1 MNVRKLGLYR
11 KDNKWIQRNKGLS
24 SDVYLEW
31 EVSVQ
36 CRKRAGQ
43 ALSGLIVCTAPE
55 RGKWLFSFSLFSL
68 DPVGIYHPGSR
79 ALKDNTRK
87 HKREIHFQAT
97 KHRSRPNGPG
107 SMSESFGSIASSSV
121 KGRRQLCLSPKT
133 RLFRLAGKVPS
144 GDKRKEPHILFVIK
158 QILWNFKSLYSKSKN
173 IIKQFEGKG
182 KTLVS

>member
-1 MNVRKLGLYR
+1 MQEVGRTGSFR
-11 KDNKWIQRNKGLS
+11 
-24 SDVYLEW
+24 SDHMH
-31 EVSVQ
+31 ST
-36 CRKRAGQ
+36 R
-43 ALSGLIVCTAPE
+43 
-55 RGKWLFSFSLFSL
+55 RGKWLFSFSLLSL

-79 ALKDNTRK
+79 ALKDNTRE

-144 GDKRKEPHILFVIK
+144 GDKRKELHVLFVIK
-158 QILWNFKSLYSKSKN
+158 KKLSTSLKVYTVKVRMS
-173 IIKQFEGKG
+173 
-182 KTLVS
+182 